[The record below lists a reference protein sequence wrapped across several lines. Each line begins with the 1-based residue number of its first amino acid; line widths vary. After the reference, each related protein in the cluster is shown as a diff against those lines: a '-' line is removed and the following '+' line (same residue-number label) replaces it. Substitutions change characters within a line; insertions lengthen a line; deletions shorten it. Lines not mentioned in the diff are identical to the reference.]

1 MNYRSS
7 ILVQIPDLVIVI
19 FVWNRLGGKLSW
31 AFLLIQNFKSRFEI
45 SRIGQSILLVQ
56 MRTTA
61 SLQIGLTVMS
71 ALSFGCET
79 GMFIVEV
86 EPFY

>member
-7 ILVQIPDLVIVI
+7 ILVQIPDLVVVI
-19 FVWNRLGGKLSW
+19 FVWKRLRGEFGW

-71 ALSFGCET
+71 ALSFGSET